1 MKSHGWF
8 GRCFQ
13 IVAASVFL
21 AAVGLG
27 EQPGRESID
36 GVYKGKLGQ
45 EEIVLEVG
53 ATVPRSAGLA
63 SSYFS
68 GRYFYPRYGI
78 PISLIGEPM
87 SDGRIRLREYGHM
100 EPTGVQLRL
109 EFQDG
114 RATGVFCRCTDEAV
128 EPIQGELKITL
139 TRVSKGLDPEWDPA
153 NNPPNQPYYNLLL
166 DFPLQTGPE
175 IRVNKKIAYE
185 VQSDP
190 RFQIGMPRLTR
201 FPDATVMLKV
211 NEDLAQELDKERVWI
226 SDCQEGQEQSG
237 YEEKIHM
244 TALNSRVLSV
254 VKEKLFYYCGGAHPD
269 HETDTWTY
277 DMKTGKRY

>member
-1 MKSHGWF
+1 MQSWGWRRSWF
-8 GRCFQ
+8 H
-13 IVAASVFL
+13 VAALWVL
-21 AAVGLG
+21 AALPALAQQAGDD
-27 EQPGRESID
+27 PID
-36 GVYKGKLGQ
+36 GVYRGTLGK
-45 EEIVLEVG
+45 EEIILEVG

-87 SDGRIRLREYGHM
+87 SDGRIRLREYGHT
-100 EPTGVQLRL
+100 EPTGAQLRL

-114 RATGVFCRCTDEAV
+114 KATGVFCRCTDEAV

-139 TRVSKGLDPEWDPA
+139 MRVSKGLHPGWDPA
-153 NNPPNQPYYNLLL
+153 NNPPDRAYYNLLL

-190 RFQIGMPRLTR
+190 RFEIGMPRLTR

-211 NEDLAQELDKERVWI
+211 NEDLAQELDKERIWI

-237 YEEKIHM
+237 YEEKIHV
-244 TALNSRVLSV
+244 TPLNTRVLRV

-269 HETDTWTY
+269 HETDMWTY